1 MEATVDKPAVM
12 TRNEQNALSFTCS
25 KPNRTLRNARSGH
38 SYLIRNIKLSFSF
51 RSKIPLLAY
60 YPYNGINP
68 FTDENA
74 GL

>member
-1 MEATVDKPAVM
+1 M
-12 TRNEQNALSFTCS
+12 SG
-25 KPNRTLRNARSGH
+25 TLRSARSGH
-38 SYLIRNIKLSFSF
+38 SYVIRNIKLSFSF

-68 FTDENA
+68 FPDENA